1 MIFKN
6 ADILSIDQFEKVD
19 IAEIFS
25 VASTMEV
32 YAQRKKITRVLE
44 GAVLGNIFFEPSTR
58 TRMSFSSA
66 FQRLGGAVFE
76 MADVSSSSL
85 VKGESLYDTSRV
97 MESYVD
103 LFVVRHPTKGVV
115 QEFAETTHL
124 PLING
129 GDGVGE
135 HPTQALLDLYT
146 IMKEQGRSLE
156 ELNGLSIAM
165 VGDLKHGRTVH
176 SLTKLLSL
184 FKNIH
189 FTWIAPAALKMPH
202 SILEQMLQQGHQVH
216 QTEDFRAGIANV
228 DVVYMTRLQEE
239 RFPSLEEAQA
249 YRGRYSLNRKTYEQ
263 CCSPETLILHPL
275 PRDQRAN
282 EIDVDL
288 NDHPALAIFRQAANG
303 IPIRMAL
310 FALLL
315 NVVKQVHQSARDAAC
330 VR

>member
-6 ADILSIDQFEKVD
+6 ADILSIDQFEKAD

-25 VASTMEV
+25 VAAAMEP
-32 YAQRKKITRVLE
+32 YAQREKNTRVLE
-44 GAVLGNIFFEPSTR
+44 GAILGNIFFEPSTR
-58 TRMSFSSA
+58 TRMSFATA
-66 FQRLGGAVFE
+66 FQRLGGAVYE
-76 MADVSSSSL
+76 VADLSSTSL
-85 VKGESLYDTSRV
+85 TKGESLYDTSRV
-97 MESYVD
+97 MESYID

-115 QEFAETTHL
+115 QEFATATER

-146 IMKEQGRSLE
+146 IMKEQGRSFEQLD
-156 ELNGLSIAM
+156 GLSIAM

-189 FTWIAPAALKMPH
+189 FTWIAPEPLKMPD
-202 SILEQMLQQGHQVH
+202 SILEWARQRGHHVH
-216 QTEDFRAGIANV
+216 QTEDFKTGIANV

-239 RFPSLEEAQA
+239 RFPSVGEAQV
-249 YRGRYSLNRKTYEQ
+249 YRGHYSLNRRTYEQ
-263 CCSPETLILHPL
+263 CCSPKTLILHPL

-282 EIDVDL
+282 EIDIDL
-288 NDHPALAIFRQAANG
+288 NDHPELAIFKQAANG

-310 FALLL
+310 FAMLLD
-315 NVVKQVHQSARDAAC
+315 VVKKV
-330 VR
+330 

>member
-1 MIFKN
+1 MVFKRTN
-6 ADILSIDQFEKVD
+6 ILSIDQFEKID

-25 VASTMEV
+25 VAASMEV

-58 TRMSFSSA
+58 TRMSFSTA
-66 FQRLGGAVFE
+66 FHRLGGAVFE
-76 MADVSSSSL
+76 MADVTSSSL

-115 QEFAETTHL
+115 QEFAAATDR

-146 IMKEQGRSLE
+146 IMKEQGRSFE
-156 ELNGLSIAM
+156 ELDGLSIAM

-189 FTWIAPAALKMPH
+189 FTWIAPEALKMPASLVEH
-202 SILEQMLQQGHQVH
+202 ALERGHQIH
-216 QTEDFRAGIANV
+216 QTEDFKNGIANV

-239 RFPSLEEAQA
+239 RFPSQEEAQA
-249 YRGRYSLNRKTYEQ
+249 YRGQYSLNRTTYEQ
-263 CCSPETLILHPL
+263 CCSPGTLLLHPL
-275 PRDQRAN
+275 PRDHRAN
-282 EIDVDL
+282 EIDTDL

-303 IPIRMAL
+303 VPIRMAL
-310 FALLL
+310 FAMLLD
-315 NVVKQVHQSARDAAC
+315 VVKQVGDSAREAT
-330 VR
+330 

>member
-1 MIFKN
+1 MVFKRTN
-6 ADILSIDQFEKVD
+6 ILSIDQFEKVD

-25 VASTMEV
+25 VAASMEI

-58 TRMSFSSA
+58 TRMSFSTA
-66 FQRLGGAVFE
+66 FHRLGGAVFE
-76 MADVSSSSL
+76 MADVTSSSL

-115 QEFAETTHL
+115 QEFAAATDR

-146 IMKEQGRSLE
+146 IMKEQGRSFE
-156 ELNGLSIAM
+156 ELDGLSIAM

-189 FTWIAPAALKMPH
+189 FTWIAPEALKMPPA
-202 SILEQMLQQGHQVH
+202 ILEEMLQQGHHVH
-216 QTEDFRAGIANV
+216 QTEDFKNGIANV

-239 RFPSLEEAQA
+239 RFPSQEEAQA
-249 YRGRYSLNRKTYEQ
+249 YRGQYSLNRITYEQ
-263 CCSPETLILHPL
+263 CCSPGTLLLHPL
-275 PRDQRAN
+275 PRDHRAN
-282 EIDVDL
+282 EIDTDL

-303 IPIRMAL
+303 VPIRMAL
-310 FALLL
+310 FAMLLD
-315 NVVKQVHQSARDAAC
+315 VVKQVGDSAREAT
-330 VR
+330 

>member
-1 MIFKN
+1 MNFKN
-6 ADILSIDQFEKVD
+6 ANILSIDQFEKVD

-25 VASTMEV
+25 VAAAMEP

-58 TRMSFSSA
+58 TRMSFSTA

-76 MADVSSSSL
+76 MADVNSSSL

-115 QEFAETTHL
+115 QEFAEATDR

-129 GDGVGE
+129 GDGTGE

-146 IMKEQGRSLE
+146 IMKEQGRSFEQLD
-156 ELNGLSIAM
+156 GLSIAM

-189 FTWIAPAALKMPH
+189 FTWIAPEPLKMPE
-202 SILEQMLQQGHQVH
+202 SILEEARQHGHHVH
-216 QTEDFRAGIANV
+216 QTEDFKTGIANV

-239 RFPSLEEAQA
+239 RFSSAEEAQA
-249 YRGRYSLNRKTYEQ
+249 YRGHYSLNRATYEQ
-263 CCSPETLILHPL
+263 CCSPGTIILHPL

-310 FALLL
+310 FAMLLD
-315 NVVKQVHQSARDAAC
+315 VVKQVQKSARDA
-330 VR
+330 V